1 MYKLCIFGL
10 TIKIKKGVLY
20 MNYKKIGLGL
30 SLSMA
35 MNFMACGDDSSS
47 PVSASDTPD
56 TKVSS
61 SSVESSPSSSSVV
74 ASSSSAAEE
83 PSSSSV
89 KEADPCGFAATDDVW
104 TISYKGSD
112 GKNSAKITTTYEIKG
127 EDLVIRDSIRY
138 TGSMTSMMCRIDPTS
153 SNKSSDGIFVGERSC
168 DEDGNTVIYVS
179 STTEKGYFAN
189 RTRENVFHKP
199 FSGFIIRF
207 RVVRRDHD
215 AARGRERA
223 QTYDRILRHR
233 VKSRVSFPRRRIAD
247 THPVAVER
255 LFGNVPERVLELCE
269 PARIPQVFK
278 QSVVEK
284 HNAALARKDEIGI
297 IAEDLS
303 VSRRV
308 KARFVA
314 LFLRLV
320 DKICRLFLIEIIERE
335 KIYLLL
341 PVAVEVDRKDLSERV
356 LQLFR
361 LFRMDVCGASVH
373 NGKIGLVPG
382 ARDYLVYTDCG
393 YHKDY
398 RNDDDLPLVVI
409 PEIVRSAGER
419 LVLYGRVVVIVAL
432 ERNELRSVRHLARV
446 FGDGAH
452 ILSASFFIRYD
463 ILFLFQGFAP
473 RMKSARSTS

>member
-1 MYKLCIFGL
+1 
-10 TIKIKKGVLY
+10 

-112 GKNSAKITTTYEIKG
+112 GKNNAKITTTYEIKG

-189 RTRENVFHKP
+189 RTRENVFHNVQNACRAGIEGGEFDKITFEP
-199 FSGFIIRF
+199 VTKCDFTMDDAEWSYFYKDEDLKGDTVPKKKLVFLDPEDGRYVNMNYSIYPMSHLECVAKNFADFSGI
-207 RVVRRDHD
+207 HYCSAD
-215 AARGRERA
+215 AYLNIASSSTTFTKESLFEIEQKACKEYIPAGSETESSSSVTGSETSSSSVA
-223 QTYDRILRHR
+223 SASGDM
-233 VKSRVSFPRRRIAD
+233 VSCD
-247 THPVAVER
+247 
-255 LFGNVPERVLELCE
+255 
-269 PARIPQVFK
+269 
-278 QSVVEK
+278 
-284 HNAALARKDEIGI
+284 
-297 IAEDLS
+297 
-303 VSRRV
+303 
-308 KARFVA
+308 
-314 LFLRLV
+314 
-320 DKICRLFLIEIIERE
+320 
-335 KIYLLL
+335 
-341 PVAVEVDRKDLSERV
+341 
-356 LQLFR
+356 
-361 LFRMDVCGASVH
+361 
-373 NGKIGLVPG
+373 VPG
-382 ARDYLVYTDCG
+382 VVGECLEFPADSEEGLGLAAMCES
-393 YHKDY
+393 
-398 RNDDDLPLVVI
+398 DLEGTLGTGC
-409 PEIVRSAGER
+409 A
-419 LVLYGRVVVIVAL
+419 
-432 ERNELRSVRHLARV
+432 
-446 FGDGAH
+446 
-452 ILSASFFIRYD
+452 
-463 ILFLFQGFAP
+463 
-473 RMKSARSTS
+473 K

>member
-1 MYKLCIFGL
+1 
-10 TIKIKKGVLY
+10 

-189 RTRENVFHKP
+189 RTRENVFHNVQNACRAGIEGGEFDKITFEP
-199 FSGFIIRF
+199 VTKCDFTM
-207 RVVRRDHD
+207 DD
-215 AARGRERA
+215 AEWS
-223 QTYDRILRHR
+223 Y
-233 VKSRVSFPRRRIAD
+233 FY
-247 THPVAVER
+247 
-255 LFGNVPERVLELCE
+255 
-269 PARIPQVFK
+269 
-278 QSVVEK
+278 
-284 HNAALARKDEIGI
+284 KDEDLKGDTVPKKKLVFLDPEDGRYVNMNYSIYPMSHIECVSKNFADFNGI
-297 IAEDLS
+297 HYCSADAYLNIASSSTTFTKESLFEIEQKACKEYIPAGSETESSSS
-303 VSRRV
+303 VTGSETSSSS
-308 KARFVA
+308 VA
-314 LFLRLV
+314 
-320 DKICRLFLIEIIERE
+320 
-335 KIYLLL
+335 
-341 PVAVEVDRKDLSERV
+341 S
-356 LQLFR
+356 
-361 LFRMDVCGASVH
+361 ASGDMVSCD
-373 NGKIGLVPG
+373 VPG
-382 ARDYLVYTDCG
+382 VVGECLEFPADSEEGLGLAAMCES
-393 YHKDY
+393 
-398 RNDDDLPLVVI
+398 DLEGTLGTGC
-409 PEIVRSAGER
+409 A
-419 LVLYGRVVVIVAL
+419 
-432 ERNELRSVRHLARV
+432 
-446 FGDGAH
+446 
-452 ILSASFFIRYD
+452 
-463 ILFLFQGFAP
+463 
-473 RMKSARSTS
+473 K

>member
-1 MYKLCIFGL
+1 
-10 TIKIKKGVLY
+10 

-189 RTRENVFHKP
+189 RTRENVFHNVQNACRAGIEGGEFDKITFEP
-199 FSGFIIRF
+199 VTKCDFTM
-207 RVVRRDHD
+207 DD
-215 AARGRERA
+215 AEWS
-223 QTYDRILRHR
+223 Y
-233 VKSRVSFPRRRIAD
+233 FY
-247 THPVAVER
+247 
-255 LFGNVPERVLELCE
+255 
-269 PARIPQVFK
+269 
-278 QSVVEK
+278 
-284 HNAALARKDEIGI
+284 KDEDLKGDTVPKKKLVFLDPEDGRYVNMNYSIYPMSHIECVSKNFADFNGI
-297 IAEDLS
+297 HYCSADAYLNIASSSTTFTKESLFEIEQKACKEYIPAGS
-303 VSRRV
+303 VTESSSSV
-308 KARFVA
+308 TGSETSSSSVA
-314 LFLRLV
+314 
-320 DKICRLFLIEIIERE
+320 
-335 KIYLLL
+335 
-341 PVAVEVDRKDLSERV
+341 S
-356 LQLFR
+356 
-361 LFRMDVCGASVH
+361 ASGDMVSCD
-373 NGKIGLVPG
+373 VPG
-382 ARDYLVYTDCG
+382 VVGECLEFPADSEEGLGLAAMCES
-393 YHKDY
+393 
-398 RNDDDLPLVVI
+398 DLEGTLGTGC
-409 PEIVRSAGER
+409 A
-419 LVLYGRVVVIVAL
+419 
-432 ERNELRSVRHLARV
+432 
-446 FGDGAH
+446 
-452 ILSASFFIRYD
+452 
-463 ILFLFQGFAP
+463 
-473 RMKSARSTS
+473 K

>member
-1 MYKLCIFGL
+1 
-10 TIKIKKGVLY
+10 

-189 RTRENVFHKP
+189 RTRENVFHNVQNACRAGIEGGVFDKITFEP
-199 FSGFIIRF
+199 VTKCDFTM
-207 RVVRRDHD
+207 DD
-215 AARGRERA
+215 AEWS
-223 QTYDRILRHR
+223 Y
-233 VKSRVSFPRRRIAD
+233 FY
-247 THPVAVER
+247 
-255 LFGNVPERVLELCE
+255 
-269 PARIPQVFK
+269 
-278 QSVVEK
+278 
-284 HNAALARKDEIGI
+284 KDEDLKGDTVPKKKLVFLDPEDGRYVNMNYSIYPMSHLECVSKNFADFNGI
-297 IAEDLS
+297 HYCSADAYLNIASSSTTFTKESLFEIEQKACKEYIPAGSETESSSS
-303 VSRRV
+303 VTRSETSSSS
-308 KARFVA
+308 VA
-314 LFLRLV
+314 
-320 DKICRLFLIEIIERE
+320 
-335 KIYLLL
+335 
-341 PVAVEVDRKDLSERV
+341 
-356 LQLFR
+356 
-361 LFRMDVCGASVH
+361 
-373 NGKIGLVPG
+373 
-382 ARDYLVYTDCG
+382 
-393 YHKDY
+393 
-398 RNDDDLPLVVI
+398 
-409 PEIVRSAGER
+409 
-419 LVLYGRVVVIVAL
+419 
-432 ERNELRSVRHLARV
+432 
-446 FGDGAH
+446 
-452 ILSASFFIRYD
+452 SASGDMVSCD
-463 ILFLFQGFAP
+463 IPGVLGECLEFPADSEEGLGLAA
-473 RMKSARSTS
+473 MCESDLEGKLGTGCAK

>member
-1 MYKLCIFGL
+1 
-10 TIKIKKGVLY
+10 

-153 SNKSSDGIFVGERSC
+153 SNKSSDGAFVGERSC

-189 RTRENVFHKP
+189 RTRENVFHNVQNACRAGIEGGEFDKITFEP
-199 FSGFIIRF
+199 VTKCDFTM
-207 RVVRRDHD
+207 DD
-215 AARGRERA
+215 AEWS
-223 QTYDRILRHR
+223 Y
-233 VKSRVSFPRRRIAD
+233 FY
-247 THPVAVER
+247 
-255 LFGNVPERVLELCE
+255 
-269 PARIPQVFK
+269 
-278 QSVVEK
+278 
-284 HNAALARKDEIGI
+284 KDEDLKGDTVPKKKLVFLDPEDGRYVNMNYSIYPMSHIECVSKNFADFNGI
-297 IAEDLS
+297 HYCSADAYLNIASSSTTFTKESLFEIEQKACKEYIPAGSETESSSS
-303 VSRRV
+303 VTGSETSSSS
-308 KARFVA
+308 VA
-314 LFLRLV
+314 
-320 DKICRLFLIEIIERE
+320 
-335 KIYLLL
+335 
-341 PVAVEVDRKDLSERV
+341 S
-356 LQLFR
+356 
-361 LFRMDVCGASVH
+361 ASGDMVSCD
-373 NGKIGLVPG
+373 VPG
-382 ARDYLVYTDCG
+382 VVGECLEFPADSEEGLGLAAMCES
-393 YHKDY
+393 
-398 RNDDDLPLVVI
+398 DLEGKLGTGC
-409 PEIVRSAGER
+409 A
-419 LVLYGRVVVIVAL
+419 
-432 ERNELRSVRHLARV
+432 
-446 FGDGAH
+446 
-452 ILSASFFIRYD
+452 
-463 ILFLFQGFAP
+463 
-473 RMKSARSTS
+473 K

>member
-1 MYKLCIFGL
+1 
-10 TIKIKKGVLY
+10 

-189 RTRENVFHKP
+189 RTRENVFHNVQNACRAGIEGGEFDKITFEP
-199 FSGFIIRF
+199 VTKCDFTM
-207 RVVRRDHD
+207 DD
-215 AARGRERA
+215 AEWS
-223 QTYDRILRHR
+223 Y
-233 VKSRVSFPRRRIAD
+233 FY
-247 THPVAVER
+247 
-255 LFGNVPERVLELCE
+255 
-269 PARIPQVFK
+269 
-278 QSVVEK
+278 
-284 HNAALARKDEIGI
+284 KDEDLKGDTVPKKKLVFLDPEDGRYVNMNYSIYPMSNIECVSKNFADFNGI
-297 IAEDLS
+297 HYCSADAYLNIASSSTTFTKESLFEIEQKACKEYIPAGSETESSSS
-303 VSRRV
+303 VTGSETSSSS
-308 KARFVA
+308 VA
-314 LFLRLV
+314 
-320 DKICRLFLIEIIERE
+320 
-335 KIYLLL
+335 
-341 PVAVEVDRKDLSERV
+341 S
-356 LQLFR
+356 
-361 LFRMDVCGASVH
+361 ASGDMVSCD
-373 NGKIGLVPG
+373 VPG
-382 ARDYLVYTDCG
+382 VVGECLEFPADSEEGLGLAAMCES
-393 YHKDY
+393 
-398 RNDDDLPLVVI
+398 DLEGTLGTGC
-409 PEIVRSAGER
+409 A
-419 LVLYGRVVVIVAL
+419 
-432 ERNELRSVRHLARV
+432 
-446 FGDGAH
+446 
-452 ILSASFFIRYD
+452 
-463 ILFLFQGFAP
+463 
-473 RMKSARSTS
+473 K

>member
-1 MYKLCIFGL
+1 
-10 TIKIKKGVLY
+10 

-189 RTRENVFHKP
+189 RTRENVFHNVQNACRAGIEGGEFDKITFEP
-199 FSGFIIRF
+199 VTKCDFTM
-207 RVVRRDHD
+207 DD
-215 AARGRERA
+215 AEWS
-223 QTYDRILRHR
+223 Y
-233 VKSRVSFPRRRIAD
+233 FY
-247 THPVAVER
+247 
-255 LFGNVPERVLELCE
+255 
-269 PARIPQVFK
+269 
-278 QSVVEK
+278 
-284 HNAALARKDEIGI
+284 KDEDLKGDTVPKKKLVFLDPEDGRYVNMNYSIYPMSHIECVSKNFADFNGI
-297 IAEDLS
+297 HYCSADAYLNIASSSTTFTKESLFEIEQKACKEYIPAGSETESSSS
-303 VSRRV
+303 VTGSETSSSS
-308 KARFVA
+308 VA
-314 LFLRLV
+314 
-320 DKICRLFLIEIIERE
+320 
-335 KIYLLL
+335 
-341 PVAVEVDRKDLSERV
+341 S
-356 LQLFR
+356 
-361 LFRMDVCGASVH
+361 ASGDMVSCD
-373 NGKIGLVPG
+373 VPG
-382 ARDYLVYTDCG
+382 VVGECLEFPADSEEGLGLAAMCES
-393 YHKDY
+393 
-398 RNDDDLPLVVI
+398 DLEGKLGTGC
-409 PEIVRSAGER
+409 A
-419 LVLYGRVVVIVAL
+419 
-432 ERNELRSVRHLARV
+432 
-446 FGDGAH
+446 
-452 ILSASFFIRYD
+452 
-463 ILFLFQGFAP
+463 
-473 RMKSARSTS
+473 K

>member
-1 MYKLCIFGL
+1 
-10 TIKIKKGVLY
+10 

-153 SNKSSDGIFVGERSC
+153 SNKSSDGAFVGERSC

-189 RTRENVFHKP
+189 RTRENVFHNVQNACRAGIEGGEFDKITFEP
-199 FSGFIIRF
+199 VTKCDFTM
-207 RVVRRDHD
+207 DD
-215 AARGRERA
+215 AEWS
-223 QTYDRILRHR
+223 Y
-233 VKSRVSFPRRRIAD
+233 FY
-247 THPVAVER
+247 
-255 LFGNVPERVLELCE
+255 
-269 PARIPQVFK
+269 
-278 QSVVEK
+278 
-284 HNAALARKDEIGI
+284 KDEDLKGDTVPKKKLVFLDPEDGRYVNMNYSIYPMSHIECVSKNFADFNGI
-297 IAEDLS
+297 HYCSADAYLNIASSSTTFTKESLFEIEQKACKEYIPAGSETESSSS
-303 VSRRV
+303 VTGSETSSSS
-308 KARFVA
+308 VA
-314 LFLRLV
+314 
-320 DKICRLFLIEIIERE
+320 
-335 KIYLLL
+335 
-341 PVAVEVDRKDLSERV
+341 S
-356 LQLFR
+356 
-361 LFRMDVCGASVH
+361 ASGDMVSCD
-373 NGKIGLVPG
+373 VPG
-382 ARDYLVYTDCG
+382 VVGECLEFPADSEEGLGLAAMCES
-393 YHKDY
+393 
-398 RNDDDLPLVVI
+398 DLEGTLGTGC
-409 PEIVRSAGER
+409 A
-419 LVLYGRVVVIVAL
+419 
-432 ERNELRSVRHLARV
+432 
-446 FGDGAH
+446 
-452 ILSASFFIRYD
+452 
-463 ILFLFQGFAP
+463 
-473 RMKSARSTS
+473 K

>member
-1 MYKLCIFGL
+1 
-10 TIKIKKGVLY
+10 

-112 GKNSAKITTTYEIKG
+112 GKKNAKITTTYEIKG

-189 RTRENVFHKP
+189 RTRENVFHNVQNACRAGIEGGEFDKITFEP
-199 FSGFIIRF
+199 VTKCDFTMDDAEWSYFYKDEDLKGDTVPKKKLVFLDPEDGRYVNMNYSIYPMSHLECVAKNFADFSGI
-207 RVVRRDHD
+207 HYCSAD
-215 AARGRERA
+215 AYLNIASSSTTFTKESLFEIEQKACKEYIPAGSETESSSSVTGSETSSSSVA
-223 QTYDRILRHR
+223 SASGDM
-233 VKSRVSFPRRRIAD
+233 VSCD
-247 THPVAVER
+247 
-255 LFGNVPERVLELCE
+255 
-269 PARIPQVFK
+269 
-278 QSVVEK
+278 
-284 HNAALARKDEIGI
+284 
-297 IAEDLS
+297 
-303 VSRRV
+303 
-308 KARFVA
+308 
-314 LFLRLV
+314 
-320 DKICRLFLIEIIERE
+320 
-335 KIYLLL
+335 
-341 PVAVEVDRKDLSERV
+341 
-356 LQLFR
+356 
-361 LFRMDVCGASVH
+361 
-373 NGKIGLVPG
+373 VPG
-382 ARDYLVYTDCG
+382 VVGECLEFPADSEEGLGLAAMCES
-393 YHKDY
+393 
-398 RNDDDLPLVVI
+398 DLEGTLGTGC
-409 PEIVRSAGER
+409 A
-419 LVLYGRVVVIVAL
+419 
-432 ERNELRSVRHLARV
+432 
-446 FGDGAH
+446 
-452 ILSASFFIRYD
+452 
-463 ILFLFQGFAP
+463 
-473 RMKSARSTS
+473 K

>member
-1 MYKLCIFGL
+1 
-10 TIKIKKGVLY
+10 

-112 GKNSAKITTTYEIKG
+112 GKNNAKITTTYEIKG

-189 RTRENVFHKP
+189 RTRENVFHNVQNACRAGIEGGEFDKITFEP
-199 FSGFIIRF
+199 VTKCDFTMDDAEWSYFYKDEDLKGDTVPKKKLVFLDPEDGRYVNMNYSIYPMSHLECVAKNFADFSGI
-207 RVVRRDHD
+207 HYCSAD
-215 AARGRERA
+215 AYLNIASSSTTFTKESLFEIEQKACKEYIPAGSVTESSSSVTGSETSSSSVA
-223 QTYDRILRHR
+223 SASGDM
-233 VKSRVSFPRRRIAD
+233 VSCD
-247 THPVAVER
+247 
-255 LFGNVPERVLELCE
+255 
-269 PARIPQVFK
+269 
-278 QSVVEK
+278 
-284 HNAALARKDEIGI
+284 
-297 IAEDLS
+297 
-303 VSRRV
+303 
-308 KARFVA
+308 
-314 LFLRLV
+314 
-320 DKICRLFLIEIIERE
+320 
-335 KIYLLL
+335 
-341 PVAVEVDRKDLSERV
+341 
-356 LQLFR
+356 
-361 LFRMDVCGASVH
+361 
-373 NGKIGLVPG
+373 VPG
-382 ARDYLVYTDCG
+382 VVGECLEFPADSEEGLGLAAMCES
-393 YHKDY
+393 
-398 RNDDDLPLVVI
+398 DLEGTLGTGC
-409 PEIVRSAGER
+409 A
-419 LVLYGRVVVIVAL
+419 
-432 ERNELRSVRHLARV
+432 
-446 FGDGAH
+446 
-452 ILSASFFIRYD
+452 
-463 ILFLFQGFAP
+463 
-473 RMKSARSTS
+473 K

>member
-1 MYKLCIFGL
+1 
-10 TIKIKKGVLY
+10 

-74 ASSSSAAEE
+74 ASSSSVAEE

-189 RTRENVFHKP
+189 RTRENVFHNVQNACRAGIEGGEFDKITFEP
-199 FSGFIIRF
+199 VTKCDFTM
-207 RVVRRDHD
+207 DD
-215 AARGRERA
+215 AEWS
-223 QTYDRILRHR
+223 Y
-233 VKSRVSFPRRRIAD
+233 FY
-247 THPVAVER
+247 
-255 LFGNVPERVLELCE
+255 
-269 PARIPQVFK
+269 
-278 QSVVEK
+278 
-284 HNAALARKDEIGI
+284 KDE
-297 IAEDLS
+297 DLKGDT
-303 VSRRV
+303 VP
-308 KARFVA
+308 KKK
-314 LFLRLV
+314 L
-320 DKICRLFLIEIIERE
+320 CRPG
-335 KIYLLL
+335 YSGSHLLL
-341 PVAVEVDRKDLSERV
+341 P
-356 LQLFR
+356 
-361 LFRMDVCGASVH
+361 G
-373 NGKIGLVPG
+373 
-382 ARDYLVYTDCG
+382 
-393 YHKDY
+393 
-398 RNDDDLPLVVI
+398 
-409 PEIVRSAGER
+409 
-419 LVLYGRVVVIVAL
+419 
-432 ERNELRSVRHLARV
+432 
-446 FGDGAH
+446 
-452 ILSASFFIRYD
+452 
-463 ILFLFQGFAP
+463 
-473 RMKSARSTS
+473 

>member
-1 MYKLCIFGL
+1 
-10 TIKIKKGVLY
+10 

-189 RTRENVFHKP
+189 RTRENVFHNVQNACRAGIEGGEFDKITFEP
-199 FSGFIIRF
+199 VTKCDFTM
-207 RVVRRDHD
+207 DD
-215 AARGRERA
+215 AEWS
-223 QTYDRILRHR
+223 Y
-233 VKSRVSFPRRRIAD
+233 FY
-247 THPVAVER
+247 
-255 LFGNVPERVLELCE
+255 
-269 PARIPQVFK
+269 
-278 QSVVEK
+278 
-284 HNAALARKDEIGI
+284 KDEDLKGDTVPKKKLVFLDPEDGRYVNMNYSIYPMSHIECVSKNFADFNGI
-297 IAEDLS
+297 HYCSADAYLNIASSSTTFTKESLFEIEQKACKEYIPAGSETESSSS
-303 VSRRV
+303 VTGSETSSSS
-308 KARFVA
+308 VA
-314 LFLRLV
+314 
-320 DKICRLFLIEIIERE
+320 
-335 KIYLLL
+335 
-341 PVAVEVDRKDLSERV
+341 
-356 LQLFR
+356 
-361 LFRMDVCGASVH
+361 
-373 NGKIGLVPG
+373 
-382 ARDYLVYTDCG
+382 
-393 YHKDY
+393 
-398 RNDDDLPLVVI
+398 
-409 PEIVRSAGER
+409 
-419 LVLYGRVVVIVAL
+419 
-432 ERNELRSVRHLARV
+432 
-446 FGDGAH
+446 
-452 ILSASFFIRYD
+452 SASGDMVSCD
-463 ILFLFQGFAP
+463 IPGVLGECLEFPADSEEGLGLAA
-473 RMKSARSTS
+473 MCESDLEGKLGTGCAK

>member
-1 MYKLCIFGL
+1 
-10 TIKIKKGVLY
+10 

-189 RTRENVFHKP
+189 RTRENVFHNVQNACRAGIEGGEFDKITFEP
-199 FSGFIIRF
+199 VTKCDFTM
-207 RVVRRDHD
+207 DD
-215 AARGRERA
+215 AEWS
-223 QTYDRILRHR
+223 Y
-233 VKSRVSFPRRRIAD
+233 FY
-247 THPVAVER
+247 
-255 LFGNVPERVLELCE
+255 
-269 PARIPQVFK
+269 
-278 QSVVEK
+278 
-284 HNAALARKDEIGI
+284 KDE
-297 IAEDLS
+297 DLKGDT
-303 VSRRV
+303 VP
-308 KARFVA
+308 KK
-314 LFLRLV
+314 RLV
-320 DKICRLFLIEIIERE
+320 FLDPEDGRYVNMNYSIYPMSHIECVSKNFADFNGIHYCSADAYLNIASSSTTFTKESLFEIEQKACKEYIPAGSETE
-335 KIYLLL
+335 SSSSVTGSETSSSS
-341 PVAVEVDRKDLSERV
+341 VAS
-356 LQLFR
+356 
-361 LFRMDVCGASVH
+361 ASGDMVSCD
-373 NGKIGLVPG
+373 VPG
-382 ARDYLVYTDCG
+382 VVGECLEFPADSEEGLGLAAMCES
-393 YHKDY
+393 
-398 RNDDDLPLVVI
+398 DLEGKLGTGC
-409 PEIVRSAGER
+409 A
-419 LVLYGRVVVIVAL
+419 
-432 ERNELRSVRHLARV
+432 
-446 FGDGAH
+446 
-452 ILSASFFIRYD
+452 
-463 ILFLFQGFAP
+463 
-473 RMKSARSTS
+473 K

>member
-1 MYKLCIFGL
+1 
-10 TIKIKKGVLY
+10 

-112 GKNSAKITTTYEIKG
+112 GKNNAKITTTYEIKG

-189 RTRENVFHKP
+189 RTRENVFHNVQNACRAGIEGGEFDKITFEP
-199 FSGFIIRF
+199 VTKCDFTM
-207 RVVRRDHD
+207 DD
-215 AARGRERA
+215 AEWS
-223 QTYDRILRHR
+223 Y
-233 VKSRVSFPRRRIAD
+233 FY
-247 THPVAVER
+247 
-255 LFGNVPERVLELCE
+255 
-269 PARIPQVFK
+269 
-278 QSVVEK
+278 
-284 HNAALARKDEIGI
+284 KDEDLKGDTVPKKKLVFLDPEDGRYVNMNYSIYPMSHIECVSKNFADFNGI
-297 IAEDLS
+297 HYCSADAYLNIASSSTTFTKESLFEIEQKACKEYIPAGSETESSSS
-303 VSRRV
+303 VTGSETSSSS
-308 KARFVA
+308 VA
-314 LFLRLV
+314 
-320 DKICRLFLIEIIERE
+320 
-335 KIYLLL
+335 
-341 PVAVEVDRKDLSERV
+341 S
-356 LQLFR
+356 
-361 LFRMDVCGASVH
+361 ASGDMVSCD
-373 NGKIGLVPG
+373 VPG
-382 ARDYLVYTDCG
+382 VVGECLEFPADSEEGLGLAAMCES
-393 YHKDY
+393 
-398 RNDDDLPLVVI
+398 DLEGKLGTGC
-409 PEIVRSAGER
+409 A
-419 LVLYGRVVVIVAL
+419 
-432 ERNELRSVRHLARV
+432 
-446 FGDGAH
+446 
-452 ILSASFFIRYD
+452 
-463 ILFLFQGFAP
+463 
-473 RMKSARSTS
+473 K

>member
-1 MYKLCIFGL
+1 
-10 TIKIKKGVLY
+10 

-189 RTRENVFHKP
+189 RTRENVFHNVQNACRAGIEGGEFDKITFEP
-199 FSGFIIRF
+199 VTKCDFTM
-207 RVVRRDHD
+207 DD
-215 AARGRERA
+215 AEWS
-223 QTYDRILRHR
+223 Y
-233 VKSRVSFPRRRIAD
+233 FY
-247 THPVAVER
+247 
-255 LFGNVPERVLELCE
+255 
-269 PARIPQVFK
+269 
-278 QSVVEK
+278 
-284 HNAALARKDEIGI
+284 KDEDLKGDTVPKKKLVFLDPEDGRYVNMNYSIYPMSHIECVSKNFADFNGI
-297 IAEDLS
+297 HYCSADAYLNIASSSTTFTKESLFEIEQKACKEYIPAGSEMESSSS
-303 VSRRV
+303 VTGSETSSSS
-308 KARFVA
+308 VA
-314 LFLRLV
+314 
-320 DKICRLFLIEIIERE
+320 
-335 KIYLLL
+335 
-341 PVAVEVDRKDLSERV
+341 S
-356 LQLFR
+356 
-361 LFRMDVCGASVH
+361 ASGDMVSCD
-373 NGKIGLVPG
+373 VPG
-382 ARDYLVYTDCG
+382 VVGECLEFPADSEEGLGLAAMCES
-393 YHKDY
+393 
-398 RNDDDLPLVVI
+398 DLEGKLGTGC
-409 PEIVRSAGER
+409 A
-419 LVLYGRVVVIVAL
+419 
-432 ERNELRSVRHLARV
+432 
-446 FGDGAH
+446 
-452 ILSASFFIRYD
+452 
-463 ILFLFQGFAP
+463 
-473 RMKSARSTS
+473 K

>member
-1 MYKLCIFGL
+1 
-10 TIKIKKGVLY
+10 

-153 SNKSSDGIFVGERSC
+153 SNKSSDGAFVGERSC

-189 RTRENVFHKP
+189 RTRENVFHNVQNACRAGIEGGEFDKYMFEP
-199 FSGFIIRF
+199 ETKCDFTMDDAEWSYFYKDEDLKGDTVPKKKLVFLDPEDGRYVNMNYSIYPMSHLECVSKNFADFSGI
-207 RVVRRDHD
+207 HYCAAD
-215 AARGRERA
+215 AYLNIASSSTTFTKESLFEIEQKACKEYLPAASETENSSSSVTDSESSSSSVAAPSG
-223 QTYDRILRHR
+223 DM
-233 VKSRVSFPRRRIAD
+233 VSCD
-247 THPVAVER
+247 
-255 LFGNVPERVLELCE
+255 
-269 PARIPQVFK
+269 
-278 QSVVEK
+278 
-284 HNAALARKDEIGI
+284 
-297 IAEDLS
+297 
-303 VSRRV
+303 
-308 KARFVA
+308 
-314 LFLRLV
+314 
-320 DKICRLFLIEIIERE
+320 
-335 KIYLLL
+335 
-341 PVAVEVDRKDLSERV
+341 
-356 LQLFR
+356 
-361 LFRMDVCGASVH
+361 
-373 NGKIGLVPG
+373 VPG
-382 ARDYLVYTDCG
+382 VVGECLEFPADSEEGLGLAAMCES
-393 YHKDY
+393 
-398 RNDDDLPLVVI
+398 DLEGKLGTGC
-409 PEIVRSAGER
+409 A
-419 LVLYGRVVVIVAL
+419 
-432 ERNELRSVRHLARV
+432 
-446 FGDGAH
+446 
-452 ILSASFFIRYD
+452 
-463 ILFLFQGFAP
+463 
-473 RMKSARSTS
+473 K

>member
-1 MYKLCIFGL
+1 
-10 TIKIKKGVLY
+10 

-189 RTRENVFHKP
+189 RTRENVFHNVQNACRAGIEGGEFDKITFEP
-199 FSGFIIRF
+199 VTKCDFTM
-207 RVVRRDHD
+207 DD
-215 AARGRERA
+215 AEWS
-223 QTYDRILRHR
+223 Y
-233 VKSRVSFPRRRIAD
+233 FY
-247 THPVAVER
+247 
-255 LFGNVPERVLELCE
+255 
-269 PARIPQVFK
+269 
-278 QSVVEK
+278 
-284 HNAALARKDEIGI
+284 KDEDLKGDTVPKKKLVFLDPEDGRYVNMNYSIYPMSHIECVSKNFADFNGI
-297 IAEDLS
+297 HYCSADAYLNIASSSTTFTKESLFEIEQKACKEYIPAGS
-303 VSRRV
+303 VTESSSSV
-308 KARFVA
+308 TGSETSSSSVA
-314 LFLRLV
+314 
-320 DKICRLFLIEIIERE
+320 
-335 KIYLLL
+335 
-341 PVAVEVDRKDLSERV
+341 S
-356 LQLFR
+356 
-361 LFRMDVCGASVH
+361 ASGDMVSCD
-373 NGKIGLVPG
+373 VPG
-382 ARDYLVYTDCG
+382 VVGECLEFPADSEEGLGLAAMCES
-393 YHKDY
+393 
-398 RNDDDLPLVVI
+398 DLEGKLGTGC
-409 PEIVRSAGER
+409 A
-419 LVLYGRVVVIVAL
+419 
-432 ERNELRSVRHLARV
+432 
-446 FGDGAH
+446 
-452 ILSASFFIRYD
+452 
-463 ILFLFQGFAP
+463 
-473 RMKSARSTS
+473 K

>member
-1 MYKLCIFGL
+1 
-10 TIKIKKGVLY
+10 

-189 RTRENVFHKP
+189 RPRENVFHNGQNACRAGIEGGEFDKITFEP
-199 FSGFIIRF
+199 VTKCDFTM
-207 RVVRRDHD
+207 DD
-215 AARGRERA
+215 AEWS
-223 QTYDRILRHR
+223 Y
-233 VKSRVSFPRRRIAD
+233 FY
-247 THPVAVER
+247 
-255 LFGNVPERVLELCE
+255 
-269 PARIPQVFK
+269 
-278 QSVVEK
+278 
-284 HNAALARKDEIGI
+284 KDEDLKGDTVPKKKLVFLDPEDGRYVNMNYSIYPMSHIECVSKNFADFNGI
-297 IAEDLS
+297 HYCSADAYLNIASSSTTFTKESLFEIEQKACKEYIPAGSETESSSS
-303 VSRRV
+303 VTGSETSSSS
-308 KARFVA
+308 VA
-314 LFLRLV
+314 
-320 DKICRLFLIEIIERE
+320 
-335 KIYLLL
+335 
-341 PVAVEVDRKDLSERV
+341 S
-356 LQLFR
+356 
-361 LFRMDVCGASVH
+361 ASGDMVSCD
-373 NGKIGLVPG
+373 VPG
-382 ARDYLVYTDCG
+382 VVGECLEFPADSEEGLGLAAMCES
-393 YHKDY
+393 
-398 RNDDDLPLVVI
+398 DLEGKLGTGC
-409 PEIVRSAGER
+409 A
-419 LVLYGRVVVIVAL
+419 
-432 ERNELRSVRHLARV
+432 
-446 FGDGAH
+446 
-452 ILSASFFIRYD
+452 
-463 ILFLFQGFAP
+463 
-473 RMKSARSTS
+473 K

>member
-1 MYKLCIFGL
+1 
-10 TIKIKKGVLY
+10 

-112 GKNSAKITTTYEIKG
+112 GKNNAKITTTYEIKG

-189 RTRENVFHKP
+189 RTRENVFHNVQNACRAGIEGGEFDKITFEP
-199 FSGFIIRF
+199 VKDEDLKGDTVPKKKLVFLDPEDGRYVNMNYSIYPMSHLECVSKNFADFSGI
-207 RVVRRDHD
+207 HYCTAD
-215 AARGRERA
+215 AYLNIASSSTSFDKATLFEIEQKACKEFMPA
-223 QTYDRILRHR
+223 QSTATEDPEN
-233 VKSRVSFPRRRIAD
+233 KDPENKGSGETPAGDMVSCDIPGVLGECLEFPAGSDEAIAMK
-247 THPVAVER
+247 TQCES
-255 LFGNVPERVLELCE
+255 VLEGTLGTGC
-269 PARIPQVFK
+269 AK
-278 QSVVEK
+278 
-284 HNAALARKDEIGI
+284 
-297 IAEDLS
+297 
-303 VSRRV
+303 
-308 KARFVA
+308 
-314 LFLRLV
+314 
-320 DKICRLFLIEIIERE
+320 
-335 KIYLLL
+335 
-341 PVAVEVDRKDLSERV
+341 
-356 LQLFR
+356 
-361 LFRMDVCGASVH
+361 
-373 NGKIGLVPG
+373 
-382 ARDYLVYTDCG
+382 
-393 YHKDY
+393 
-398 RNDDDLPLVVI
+398 
-409 PEIVRSAGER
+409 
-419 LVLYGRVVVIVAL
+419 
-432 ERNELRSVRHLARV
+432 
-446 FGDGAH
+446 
-452 ILSASFFIRYD
+452 
-463 ILFLFQGFAP
+463 
-473 RMKSARSTS
+473 